1 MKRIQIGMIGAATG
15 AFLHLDALKYIGGI
29 PVELKTLCY
38 NRNRERAEEK
48 RREYGFAS
56 ITDDYRT
63 MLADPDINVVDIVG
77 TPLTHT
83 QMIREAVEAGKDVI
97 CEKPLTGYIARES
110 DPRPVG
116 EKVSKLTMYRSVL
129 EEMDELRSV
138 VEKSGK
144 HFYYAENFV
153 YAPSVQRSANLICR
167 KKSKILMMKA
177 FFGMKGSSS
186 PLAGDWEK
194 FGGGCWYRN
203 GVHPLGAILY
213 LKQQEGKARGEEIYP
228 VSVTADMG
236 RVSGILTEEEHV
248 HINAHPFDVED
259 NSTVTITFSD
269 GTKATI
275 IMSDTVVGG
284 SQNTI
289 DIFTNDG
296 AMECKLLISDELRTC
311 FMDDKGIED
320 VLISEL
326 NKDKIG
332 WYNAFTTDAISRG
345 YVGELR
351 EFLTAIS
358 EDRKA
363 DLDFDFAYLIMKVV
377 YGAYVAA
384 ETNSRFVFE

>member
-1 MKRIQIGMIGAATG
+1 
-15 AFLHLDALKYIGGI
+15 
-29 PVELKTLCY
+29 
-38 NRNRERAEEK
+38 
-48 RREYGFAS
+48 
-56 ITDDYRT
+56 
-63 MLADPDINVVDIVG
+63 MLADPDVNVVDIVG
-77 TPLTHT
+77 TPLSHT
-83 QMIREAVEAGKDVI
+83 AMIREAMEAGKDVI
-97 CEKPLTGYIARES
+97 CEKPLTGYLAKPD
-110 DPRPVG
+110 DPKPVG
-116 EKVSKLTMYRSVL
+116 EKVSKAEMYRSVL
-129 EEMDELRSV
+129 AEMDALRPV
-138 VEKSGK
+138 VEKSGRR
-144 HFYYAENFV
+144 FYYAENFV
-153 YAPSVQRSANLICR
+153 YAPSVQRSAELLCR

-186 PLAGDWEK
+186 PLAGDWAA

-213 LKQQEGKARGEEIYP
+213 LKQREGRARGENIYP

-236 RVSGILTEEEHV
+236 RVSQILTEEEHR
-248 HINAHPFDVED
+248 HINARPFDVED

-311 FMDDKGIED
+311 FMDDHGIED

-326 NKDKIG
+326 NKEKIG
-332 WYNAFTTDAISRG
+332 WYNAFTTDAVSRG

-351 EFLTAIS
+351 DFLTAIG
-358 EDRKA
+358 EDRSA
-363 DLDFDFAYLIMKVV
+363 DLDFEFAYLVMKVT

-384 ETNSRFVFE
+384 ETGTKFVF

>member
-1 MKRIQIGMIGAATG
+1 MKEIKLGMIGSATG
-15 AFLHLDALKYIGGI
+15 AFLHLDAMKYIGGI
-29 PVELKTLCY
+29 PVTLKTLCY
-38 NRNRERAEEK
+38 NRNKARAEEK
-48 RREYGFAS
+48 QKEYGFES

-77 TPLTHT
+77 TPLSHT
-83 QMIREAVEAGKDVI
+83 QMVREAMEAGKDVI
-97 CEKPLTGYIARES
+97 CEKPLTGYIAKPN

-116 EKVSKLTMYRSVL
+116 EKVSKAEMYHSVL
-129 EEMDELRSV
+129 TEMDALRKV
-138 VEKSGK
+138 FKKTGRR
-144 HFYYAENFV
+144 FYYAENFI
-153 YAPSVQRSANLICR
+153 YAPSVQRSADLIRR

-186 PLAGDWEK
+186 PLAGDWEA

-213 LKQQEGKARGEEIYP
+213 LKNQEGKARGEEIYP

-236 RVSGILTEEEHV
+236 RVSQILTEDEHV
-248 HINAHPFDVED
+248 HINARPLDVED
-259 NSTVTITFSD
+259 NSTVIITFSD
-269 GTKATI
+269 GSKATI

-296 AMECKLLISDELRTC
+296 AIECTLLISNELRTC

-320 VLISEL
+320 LLISEL
-326 NKDKIG
+326 NNQKIG

-351 EFLTAIS
+351 DFLTAIS
-358 EDRKA
+358 EDRDA
-363 DLDFDFAYLIMKVV
+363 EAGFDLAYLIMKVT
-377 YGAYVAA
+377 YGAYIAA
-384 ETNSRFVFE
+384 ETGTKFVF

>member
-1 MKRIQIGMIGAATG
+1 MKEIKLGMIGSATG
-15 AFLHLDALKYIGGI
+15 AFLHLDAMKYIGGV
-29 PVELKTLCY
+29 PVTLKTLCY
-38 NRNRERAEEK
+38 NRNRARAEEK
-48 RREYGFAS
+48 QKEYGFES

-63 MLADPDINVVDIVG
+63 MLADPDVNVVDIVG
-77 TPLTHT
+77 TPLSHT
-83 QMIREAVEAGKDVI
+83 QMVREAMEAGKDVI
-97 CEKPLTGYIARES
+97 CEKPLTGYIAKPD

-116 EKVSKLTMYRSVL
+116 EKVSKAEMYRSVL
-129 EEMDELRSV
+129 EEMDALREV
-138 VEKSGK
+138 VKKTGRR
-144 HFYYAENFV
+144 FYYAENFV
-153 YAPSVQRSANLICR
+153 YAPSVQRSADLIRR

-186 PLAGDWEK
+186 PLAGDWEA

-213 LKQQEGKARGEEIYP
+213 LKEQEGKARGEKIYP

-236 RVSGILTEEEHV
+236 RVSQILTEEEHV
-248 HINAHPFDVED
+248 HINARPFDVED

-269 GTKATI
+269 GSKATI

-296 AMECKLLISDELRTC
+296 AMECTLLISNELRTC

-320 VLISEL
+320 LLISEL
-326 NKDKIG
+326 NNKKIG

-351 EFLTAIS
+351 DFLTAIG
-358 EDRKA
+358 EDRDA
-363 DLDFDFAYLIMKVV
+363 EAGFDLAYLIMKVT

-384 ETNSRFVFE
+384 ETGTKFVF

>member
-1 MKRIQIGMIGAATG
+1 MKEIKLGMIGAATG
-15 AFLHLDALKYIGGI
+15 AFLHLDAMKYIGGVPI
-29 PVELKTLCY
+29 TLKTLCY
-38 NRNRERAEEK
+38 NRNRARAEEK
-48 RREYGFAS
+48 QKEYGFES

-63 MLADPDINVVDIVG
+63 MLADPDVNVVDIVG
-77 TPLTHT
+77 TPLSHT
-83 QMIREAVEAGKDVI
+83 AMIREAMEAGKDVI
-97 CEKPLTGYIARES
+97 CEKPLTGYLAKPD
-110 DPRPVG
+110 DPKPVG
-116 EKVSKLTMYRSVL
+116 EKVSKAEMFRSVL
-129 EEMDELRSV
+129 AEMDALRPV
-138 VEKSGK
+138 VEKSGRR
-144 HFYYAENFV
+144 FYYAENFV
-153 YAPSVQRSANLICR
+153 YAPSVQRSAELLCR

-186 PLAGDWEK
+186 PLAGDWAA

-213 LKQQEGKARGEEIYP
+213 LKQREGRARGENIYP

-236 RVSGILTEEEHV
+236 RVSQILTEEEHR
-248 HINAHPFDVED
+248 HINARPFDVED

-311 FMDDKGIED
+311 FMDDHGIED

-326 NKDKIG
+326 NKEKIG
-332 WYNAFTTDAISRG
+332 WYNAFTTDAVSRG

-351 EFLTAIS
+351 DFLTAIG
-358 EDRKA
+358 EDRSA
-363 DLDFDFAYLIMKVV
+363 DLDFEFAYLVMKVT

-384 ETNSRFVFE
+384 ETGTKFVF